1 MENSKIIKQ
10 NQKSIGFIDI
20 RIPEKSDPNK
30 NRTSIRGTGFI
41 ISKDGVFATN
51 AHVYLEIPENEK
63 QFLGFNIMS
72 KTDEK
77 GIISYSRYQIE
88 LLKLDKENDLA
99 LFRIKSS
106 EKTFF
111 EPVKSLGDLEKNNEG
126 DEMLILGFPLATEML
141 VMGFGITSVANQCII
156 SAIKRKGQDGSLHFF
171 LIDTHVNLGA
181 SGSPIFSKNNGEV
194 VGIVSGRIGIKIPIP
209 NLQENKAL
217 EIPAN
222 MGICRPVNY
231 LKDLINN

>member
-10 NQKSIGFIDI
+10 NQNSVGFIDV
-20 RIPEKSDPNK
+20 RIPEQNDPAK

-41 ISKDGVFATN
+41 ISKDGIFATN
-51 AHVYLEIPENEK
+51 AHVYLEVAENEK
-63 QFLGFNIMS
+63 QFLGFNLIS
-72 KTDEK
+72 KTNEK
-77 GIISYSRYQIE
+77 GLASYSRYQIE

-99 LFRIKSS
+99 LFKIKSNERTS
-106 EKTFF
+106 F
-111 EPVKSLGDLEKNNEG
+111 ETIKGLGNLETINEG
-126 DEMLILGFPLATEML
+126 DEMLILGYPLATEML
-141 VMGFGITSVANQCII
+141 IMGFGITSTASQCII

-181 SGSPIFSKNNGEV
+181 SGSPIFSKNTGEV
-194 VGIVSGRIGIKIPIP
+194 IGIVSGRIGMKLP
-209 NLQENKAL
+209 LEQLKDNKGL

-222 MGICRPVNY
+222 IGICRPVNY